1 MANLTLKGIP
11 DDLLERLRESA
22 KSHRRSLNSEI
33 LVRLEGE
40 EEEPRVNVE
49 DLIAWTERFQER
61 VKLPPLTDEF
71 IEEAVNEGRP

>member
-40 EEEPRVNVE
+40 EEEPRIDVE
-49 DLIAWTERFQER
+49 DLIVWTERFQER